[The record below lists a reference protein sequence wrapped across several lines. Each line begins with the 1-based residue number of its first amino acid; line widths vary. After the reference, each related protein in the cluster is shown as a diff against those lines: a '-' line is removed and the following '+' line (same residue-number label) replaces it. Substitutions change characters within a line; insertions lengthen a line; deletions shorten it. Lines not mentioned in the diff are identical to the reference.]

1 MMCQLKVLTLSFHFH
16 QWGPLKAFGGPRSA
30 KTAGTYTKTATPT
43 PNLLS
48 AEVLSRKM
56 AGAVPTSRPPSLVL
70 TGILVWALLW
80 AINFKKPCFGRKA
93 VLSPALGFPLD
104 LSG

>member
-1 MMCQLKVLTLSFHFH
+1 MICQRQLKVLTLSFHLH
-16 QWGPLKAFGGPRSA
+16 QWGPLKAFGSPSNA
-30 KTAGTYTKTATPT
+30 KTAGAYTKAAT

-56 AGAVPTSRPPSLVL
+56 AGCTHLQPPSARFDRF
-70 TGILVWALLW
+70 LVWALLW

-93 VLSPALGFPLD
+93 VLSPALGF
-104 LSG
+104 SHR